1 MHRARF
7 SIRNC
12 RLVNIL
18 ITRISQGSIESKRGR
33 TRSEEGG
40 ERGGGG
46 GGGGGRG
53 GLAEGRERERESGEI
68 EVGRKGV
75 PSNVQKSRIKIHLA
89 LTTTP
94 VECTPCKGCSLNLY

>member
-1 MHRARF
+1 MRR
-7 SIRNC
+7 
-12 RLVNIL
+12 
-18 ITRISQGSIESKRGR
+18 EK
-33 TRSEEGG
+33 
-40 ERGGGG
+40 ERKE
-46 GGGGGRG
+46 
-53 GLAEGRERERESGEI
+53 AEGRREEEEEEDEI

>member
-1 MHRARF
+1 MEGHRCEEGR
-7 SIRNC
+7 REK
-12 RLVNIL
+12 R
-18 ITRISQGSIESKRGR
+18 RRGR
-33 TRSEEGG
+33 GEE
-40 ERGGGG
+40 E
-46 GGGGGRG
+46 
-53 GLAEGRERERESGEI
+53 EEDEI

>member
-1 MHRARF
+1 MIAR
-7 SIRNC
+7 
-12 RLVNIL
+12 
-18 ITRISQGSIESKRGR
+18 RGGD
-33 TRSEEGG
+33 EGG
-40 ERGGGG
+40 RDGGTARGGG
-46 GGGGGRG
+46 
-53 GLAEGRERERESGEI
+53 ET

>member
-1 MHRARF
+1 MEGRRGEE
-7 SIRNC
+7 R
-12 RLVNIL
+12 R
-18 ITRISQGSIESKRGR
+18 REKRRRGR
-33 TRSEEGG
+33 REE
-40 ERGGGG
+40 E
-46 GGGGGRG
+46 
-53 GLAEGRERERESGEI
+53 EEEEEDEI

>member
-1 MHRARF
+1 ML
-7 SIRNC
+7 C
-12 RLVNIL
+12 
-18 ITRISQGSIESKRGR
+18 TKKKREEEEEEEEEAEEEEEEEEE
-33 TRSEEGG
+33 EEGS
-40 ERGGGG
+40 RKGG
-46 GGGGGRG
+46 
-53 GLAEGRERERESGEI
+53 SSEI

>member
-1 MHRARF
+1 MEEHRCEEGR
-7 SIRNC
+7 REK
-12 RLVNIL
+12 R
-18 ITRISQGSIESKRGR
+18 RRGR
-33 TRSEEGG
+33 REKEE
-40 ERGGGG
+40 E
-46 GGGGGRG
+46 
-53 GLAEGRERERESGEI
+53 EEEEDEI